1 MANTK
6 ENAALDAAKA
16 TEAAQAAEAE
26 LGFVSTEEGRS
37 YDDVV
42 KDIIRAATRKYKSKI
57 KNIVVDRKGIEAGQY
72 DEDAGIP
79 LSIVINGTLQRIRYD
94 AENDKSELTPVNN
107 FTISNFAL
115 NGLLKQV
122 TEFGGIISDKVL
134 ELNKRALS
142 YLHGAE
148 ITYVVIDHKAGEV
161 TKSFYSGKERE
172 AYDHDW
178 SEVVVIGLEPSGFG
192 LSLLQ
197 HDMFSVSNNPFA

>member
-6 ENAALDAAKA
+6 ENAAPMAAA
-16 TEAAQAAEAE
+16 PAEATAE
-26 LGFVSTEEGRS
+26 SPETLGFVSTEEGRS
-37 YDDVV
+37 YDDIV
-42 KDIIRAATRKYKSKI
+42 KDVIRAATRKYKSRI
-57 KNIVVDRKGIEAGQY
+57 KNIVIDRKGIEAGQY

-79 LSIVINGTLQRIRYD
+79 LSIVINGSLQRIRYN
-94 AENDKSELTPVNN
+94 AETDKSELTPVNN

-115 NGLLKQV
+115 NSLLKQV
-122 TEFGGIISDKVL
+122 TEFGGIISDKIL
-134 ELNKRALS
+134 ELDRRAIS

-161 TKSFYSGKERE
+161 TKSFYSGKERA

-178 SEVVVIGLEPSGFG
+178 SEVVVIGLTPRGFG

-197 HDMFSVSNNPFA
+197 HDMFNVSANPFA

>member
-6 ENAALDAAKA
+6 ENAAPMAAA
-16 TEAAQAAEAE
+16 PAEATAE
-26 LGFVSTEEGRS
+26 SPETLGFVSTEEGRS
-37 YDDVV
+37 YDDIV
-42 KDIIRAATRKYKSKI
+42 KDVIRAATRKYKSRI
-57 KNIVVDRKGIEAGQY
+57 KNIVIDRKGIEAGQY

-79 LSIVINGTLQRIRYD
+79 LSIVINGSLQRIRYN
-94 AENDKSELTPVNN
+94 AETDKSELTPVNN

-122 TEFGGIISDKVL
+122 TEFGGIISDKIL
-134 ELNKRALS
+134 ELDRRAIS

-161 TKSFYSGKERE
+161 TKSFYSGKERA

-178 SEVVVIGLEPSGFG
+178 SEVVVIGLTPRGFG

-197 HDMFSVSNNPFA
+197 HDMFNVSANPFA

>member
-6 ENAALDAAKA
+6 ENAAPMAAA
-16 TEAAQAAEAE
+16 PAEATVDTTE
-26 LGFVSTEEGRS
+26 TLGFVSTEDGRS
-37 YDDVV
+37 YDDIV
-42 KDIIRAATRKYKSKI
+42 KDIIRAATRKYKSRI
-57 KNIVVDRKGIEAGQY
+57 KNIVIDRKGIEAGDY
-72 DEDAGIP
+72 DADAGIP
-79 LSIVINGTLQRIRYD
+79 LSIVINGSLQRIRYN
-94 AENDKSELTPVNN
+94 AETDKSELVPVNN

-122 TEFGGIISDKVL
+122 TEFGGIISDKIL
-134 ELNKRALS
+134 ELDKRAIS

-161 TKSFYSGKERE
+161 TKSFYSGKERA

-197 HDMFSVSNNPFA
+197 HDMFNVAANPFA

>member
-6 ENAALDAAKA
+6 ENAAPMAAA
-16 TEAAQAAEAE
+16 PAEATVE
-26 LGFVSTEEGRS
+26 TTESLGFVSTEDGRS
-37 YDDVV
+37 YDDIV
-42 KDIIRAATRKYKSKI
+42 KDIIRAATRKYKSRI
-57 KNIVVDRKGIEAGQY
+57 KNIVIDRKGIEAGDY
-72 DEDAGIP
+72 DADAGIP
-79 LSIVINGTLQRIRYD
+79 LSIVINGSLQRIRYN
-94 AENDKSELTPVNN
+94 AETDKSELVPVNN

-122 TEFGGIISDKVL
+122 TEFGGIISDKIL
-134 ELNKRALS
+134 ELDKRAIS

-161 TKSFYSGKERE
+161 TKSFYSGKERA

-197 HDMFSVSNNPFA
+197 HDMFNVSANPFA